1 MPQIATEDVRP
12 RLLGDAL
19 RRYWALMVVCA
30 IGAAVAAGLFASTRS
45 ASYVASAR
53 VLLRPTI
60 GNPLA
65 PDNSSSGQ
73 QVTIAMQTEATL
85 VDSDPVAAL
94 SNPKLVNKWTPGGV
108 AVHAS
113 VPPNTQVLLIT
124 FKAKSARNA
133 QAGAQSVADS
143 YLAYRKAQSAATV
156 KARSDVLA
164 KQVAA
169 ATAKL
174 AVAEKAQASTSSSVS
189 VNATRQIQLL
199 TGQLVS
205 LQDALSQLQGTDTA
219 PGSVLSPAT
228 LPGKASGIGPQI
240 IVGVGGVLG
249 LLAGLVFAI
258 ALTRSD
264 KRVRRSAVMVE
275 DVPVLSVLGARRRLL
290 AGRSS
295 DHPQRGLRSS
305 YQRLR
310 IGALAAVPPSSSIA
324 LSALAEHEDVGDVA
338 AELGSSFT
346 RAGYHVVVV
355 LATAEATAMSVL
367 DVSDEPGLSD
377 VLAGAANAADVLL
390 DRGGLQVLA
399 PGRDIEEVQERL
411 SGDRFKA
418 VLRELA
424 DTCDYVLVVGPLAT
438 TPSGVA
444 VGRASTAML
453 LVGRELRTTSIDVE
467 DATDRAELVGAHVI
481 GLVLR
486 SRERRSLSLRRR
498 PPAGP
503 TGRPRRSS
511 EPGVPEVV
519 PSSPSGSGEPG
530 PVYPVAPVGDVA
542 EHEVV
547 GAYAGPAGGA
557 PEFHGGQ
564 ATQVTQAQSA
574 PARDVVAI
582 AASVPTP
589 LTADEVEQLAIADAK
604 EREAEQAAP
613 QAELDDELDEELDG
627 QVDSQLHSRADD
639 QLLFDDEL
647 AEDTELADLD
657 EDAELEIDEDA
668 VFVMGRGRSANPMQ
682 QQPGA

>member
-1 MPQIATEDVRP
+1 
-12 RLLGDAL
+12 
-19 RRYWALMVVCA
+19 MVVCA
-30 IGAAVAAGLFASTRS
+30 IGAAIAAGLFASTRS

-65 PDNSSSGQ
+65 PDNASSGQ

-124 FKAKSARNA
+124 FTAKSARNA

-174 AVAEKAQASTSSSVS
+174 ATAEKAQASTSSSVS

-324 LSALAEHEDVGDVA
+324 LSALAEHEEVGDVA

-355 LATAEATAMSVL
+355 LATAETTAMSVL
-367 DVSDEPGLSD
+367 DVADEPGLSD

-498 PPAGP
+498 PATGP
-503 TGRPRRSS
+503 TGRPRRSG
-511 EPGVPEVV
+511 EPDVPEVV
-519 PSSPSGSGEPG
+519 PSSPSGSSGEPG

-542 EHEVV
+542 QHEVV

-564 ATQVTQAQSA
+564 ATQVAQAQSA

-604 EREAEQAAP
+604 EREAEQAEP
-613 QAELDDELDEELDG
+613 QAELDDEFEDELDG
-627 QVDSQLHSRADD
+627 QLDSHTDD

-668 VFVMGRGRSANPMQ
+668 VFVMGRGGSANPMH

>member
-1 MPQIATEDVRP
+1 
-12 RLLGDAL
+12 
-19 RRYWALMVVCA
+19 MVVCA
-30 IGAAVAAGLFASTRS
+30 IGAAIAAGLFASTRS

-65 PDNSSSGQ
+65 PDNASSGQ

-124 FKAKSARNA
+124 FTAKSARNA

-174 AVAEKAQASTSSSVS
+174 ATAEKAQASTSSSVS

-324 LSALAEHEDVGDVA
+324 LSALAEHEEVGDVA

-355 LATAEATAMSVL
+355 LATAETTAMSVL
-367 DVSDEPGLSD
+367 DVADEPGLSD

-498 PPAGP
+498 PATGP

-511 EPGVPEVV
+511 DPDVPEVG
-519 PSSPSGSGEPG
+519 PSSPSGSSGEPG

-542 EHEVV
+542 QHEVV

-564 ATQVTQAQSA
+564 ATQVAQAQSA

-604 EREAEQAAP
+604 EREAEQAEP
-613 QAELDDELDEELDG
+613 QAELDDEFEDELDG
-627 QVDSQLHSRADD
+627 QLDSHTDD

-647 AEDTELADLD
+647 AEDPELADLD

-668 VFVMGRGRSANPMQ
+668 VFVMGRGGSANPMH